1 MPVGARVAERA
12 SARAS
17 VRVNSTG
24 SSQPCTPQTSSE
36 RAVVSDCGGCL
47 LCTSEPVAFWPTRG
61 GGVTFFFFFD
71 MLGFPAFS
79 VGSLLSVLLLL
90 PIVFFIIIIIFSW
103 SVLHAL
109 CSNVRSEMVGTRG
122 KRICVISFSERD
134 GSEQP
139 CSLFVLFEL
148 CKSLFSQAEPLDRI
162 HS

>member
-12 SARAS
+12 SERAS

-24 SSQPCTPQTSSE
+24 SFQPCTPQTSSR

-90 PIVFFIIIIIFSW
+90 PIVFLLLLFFSTGLCCMH
-103 SVLHAL
+103 SVQTLGLKWLAQGE
-109 CSNVRSEMVGTRG
+109 S
-122 KRICVISFSERD
+122 
-134 GSEQP
+134 
-139 CSLFVLFEL
+139 
-148 CKSLFSQAEPLDRI
+148 
-162 HS
+162 